1 MAPTIDLGELLT
13 GLPPGAWVA
22 LSHNGERVVAF
33 APDMR
38 EAIEKANAAGEEH
51 PVILRIPE
59 SNAAFV
65 L

>member
-1 MAPTIDLGELLT
+1 MPPTIDLGDLLT
-13 GLPPGAWVA
+13 GLPAGAWVA
-22 LSHNGERVVAF
+22 LSHNGDQVVAF

-59 SNAAFV
+59 PNSAFV

>member
-1 MAPTIDLGELLT
+1 
-13 GLPPGAWVA
+13 
-22 LSHNGERVVAF
+22 
-33 APDMR
+33 MR